1 MYDLDL
7 SAAKQFFRAGHIFH
21 ESLLQEGK
29 IMGIIGALFGNAGNA
44 SGENIQ
50 EQYNN
55 LFVPDEKVVLA
66 FKLIRDVYIFTD
78 KRLLLIDKQGLT
90 GHKTEYLSIPY
101 KSISRFSIESA
112 GHFDLDAELK
122 IWISSAVEPT
132 LEKTFNR
139 SVNVYEI
146 QKVLATYV
154 LG

>member
-1 MYDLDL
+1 
-7 SAAKQFFRAGHIFH
+7 
-21 ESLLQEGK
+21 
-29 IMGIIGALFGNAGNA
+29 MGIIGALFGNAGKT

-55 LFVPDEKVVLA
+55 LFVENEKVIQA

-101 KSISRFSIESA
+101 KSISRFSVESA
-112 GHFDLDAELK
+112 GRFDLEAELK
-122 IWISSAVEPT
+122 IWVSSALEPT
-132 LEKTFNR
+132 LQKTFNR

-146 QKVLATYV
+146 QKILATFV